1 MARVTAPALVTRR
14 QYMKDTAHKH
24 HRRALHP
31 LILITGLHILNHAS
45 KIYFPRPYH
54 TSKLTGLAWIKEL
67 LAGHPDR
74 IKDNLGVGKTIF
86 KKLVSELVIR
96 GELRARQYLDCTE
109 QLGIFLYQAVT
120 TLSIRKVAERFQR
133 SNETISRHD
142 IIHLMDNYW
151 LGLTHLT
158 GHFIRSFRP
167 F

>member
-24 HRRALHP
+24 RRRALHP

-96 GELRARQYLDCTE
+96 GELRAR
-109 QLGIFLYQAVT
+109 
-120 TLSIRKVAERFQR
+120 
-133 SNETISRHD
+133 
-142 IIHLMDNYW
+142 
-151 LGLTHLT
+151 
-158 GHFIRSFRP
+158 
-167 F
+167 